1 MIRLTLA
8 SSLVLM
14 LAACGAADETQPPAN
29 IAVANQQSAEAGSD
43 TPASSDVATAAFSAT
58 VRAADPSL
66 VALYKQ
72 LHAAP
77 ELSFKEARTSEILAS
92 ELEGLGFEVTRGIG
106 QAWTIEK
113 AKRDVGEV
121 LDGVGGYGVVGVLRN
136 GEGPTVLVRADM
148 DALPVAERTGKDYA
162 SKVIDTTWTGVEN
175 GVMHACGHDVH
186 MTTWVGAARE
196 LVANKDSWS
205 GTLIMVAQPAEEL
218 GLGGPAMIED
228 GLFTRF
234 PKPDYNIA
242 LHVSATEPAGS
253 VVYSSGYA
261 LANVDTVDIKVLG
274 RGGHGA
280 YPHTTIDPVLVSAHI
295 VTALQSLV
303 ARNVNPQNS
312 AVVTVGSLK
321 AGAKHNIIADEATLL
336 LTVRSY
342 DDETRQ
348 TLLDGIARIAKGQAE
363 AFGAPEPEIAIEA
376 DYIPA
381 TYNDPDLTARAMTA
395 IGNKIGAA
403 NVREVAP
410 VMGGEDFAHFSR
422 TEEKIPSVIFWLGA
436 VEREKWA
443 RAQGGE
449 LPLPSLHSG
458 GFAPDPSP
466 TIATGVD
473 AMSAAVMNL
482 FDAE

>member
-1 MIRLTLA
+1 MFRLTLV
-8 SSLVLM
+8 SSFALM
-14 LAACGAADETQPPAN
+14 LAACGGSDAPQPPAN
-29 IAVANQQSAEAGSD
+29 IAAANQQSAEAGSD
-43 TPASSDVATAAFSAT
+43 ATASGDVATAAFSAT

-66 VALYKQ
+66 IALYKQ

-92 ELEGLGFEVTRGIG
+92 ELESLGFEVTRGMG
-106 QAWTIEK
+106 QAWTLEK
-113 AKRDVGEV
+113 AQRDIGEV

-196 LVANKDSWS
+196 LVANKDKWS
-205 GTLIMVAQPAEEL
+205 GTLIMVGQPAEEL
-218 GLGGPAMIED
+218 GLGGPAMIAD

-242 LHVSATEPAGS
+242 LHVSASEPAGS

-303 ARNVNPQNS
+303 ARNVNPQDS

-321 AGAKHNIIADEATLL
+321 AGAKHNIIADDATLL

-348 TLLDGIARIAKGQAE
+348 ILLDGIARIAKGQAA

-381 TYNDPDLTARAMTA
+381 TYNDPDLTTRAMTA
-395 IGNKIGAA
+395 IADKIGVA

-443 RAQGGE
+443 RSQNGD

-482 FDAE
+482 FEAK